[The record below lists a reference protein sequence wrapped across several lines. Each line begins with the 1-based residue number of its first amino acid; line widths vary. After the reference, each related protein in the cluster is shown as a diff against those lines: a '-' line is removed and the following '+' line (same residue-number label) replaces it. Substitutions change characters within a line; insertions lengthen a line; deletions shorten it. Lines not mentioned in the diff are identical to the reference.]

1 MGQSV
6 TQTFQGIRR
15 VEIVNGSEKAVL
27 ESSRTPQ
34 VTIEGVFSHEL
45 LGLSRAEDSLYLI
58 GFDGRISLPNN
69 VALKYLRGIDDLP
82 RELFRIYAPSLDYQ
96 GMLETTR
103 MAGELQS
110 YRDVPVAEIVK
121 ILHRFTDST
130 CSPFLA
136 SQQTLYQPA
145 TMKLIERNIRAQ
157 AFRWD
162 GPYNFLPRLRAGNFA
177 LIPSIMEARTLD
189 EIKLRANDFI
199 VDKLYVKGNALAA
212 LLGQINQWLRETSG
226 ERLAR
231 NLAKLQESMVR
242 TEAAARAI
250 ATTVKEKTEAQL
262 EEGVRDM
269 QKQRLPYGATLVQN
283 FAAIGYPI
291 SLQQWIPIMAK
302 VAAQESRQRGRKGSS
317 PSPSAP
323 ASAQTTNAAV
333 QCRSDAD
340 WEAALND
347 KQSFCMCLHS
357 VAMRALEQH
366 FNTASE
372 RFKRVETPEQ
382 IRKWLPDVA
391 SYETH
396 TGYGASD
403 NYTRRATKVTF
414 TSDPEHN
421 SYTIEKVGRE
431 CNDELRGPEPA
442 SPSPGPSPEES
453 LLPTSAPSDETRGS
467 FSGFSI
473 PLNSIL

>member
-1 MGQSV
+1 M
-6 TQTFQGIRR
+6 
-15 VEIVNGSEKAVL
+15 
-27 ESSRTPQ
+27 
-34 VTIEGVFSHEL
+34 
-45 LGLSRAEDSLYLI
+45 
-58 GFDGRISLPNN
+58 
-69 VALKYLRGIDDLP
+69 DDLP
-82 RELFRIYAPSLDYQ
+82 RELFRLYAPSLDYQ

-103 MAGELQS
+103 VAGELQS
-110 YRDVPVAEIVK
+110 YRDVPIAEIMK
-121 ILHRFTDST
+121 ISHRFTDST

-136 SQQTLYQPA
+136 SQQALYQPA
-145 TMKLIERNIRAQ
+145 TLKLIERKMRAQ

-162 GPYNFLPRLRAGNFA
+162 GPYNFLPRIKAGNFA

-199 VDKLYVKGNALAA
+199 VDKLYVKSNALAA
-212 LLGQINQWLRETSG
+212 LLGQINEWLRETNR
-226 ERLAR
+226 EHLAR
-231 NLAKLQESMVR
+231 NLTKLQESMVR

-250 ATTVKEKTEAQL
+250 ATTVKEKTKAQL
-262 EEGVRDM
+262 EEGLGDM
-269 QKQRLPYGATLVQN
+269 QNQRLPYGATLVQN
-283 FAAIGYPI
+283 FAAVGYPI

-302 VAAQESRQRGRKGSS
+302 LAAQESRQRGREGSS

-323 ASAQTTNAAV
+323 ASAQTTNAAI

-357 VAMRALEQH
+357 VAMRTLEQH
-366 FNTASE
+366 FNNASE
-372 RFKRVETPEQ
+372 HFKRVETPEQ
-382 IRKWLPDVA
+382 IRKWLPEVA
-391 SYETH
+391 SYETR
-396 TGYGASD
+396 TGLGMSD
-403 NYTRRATKVTF
+403 NYTWRATKVSF

-421 SYTIEKVGRE
+421 SYTIEKLGRE

-442 SPSPGPSPEES
+442 SPSPGPSPQPSPSPAPSTERS
-453 LLPTSAPSDETRGS
+453 LLPTSPPSDETRGF